1 MDNRKPKCK
10 LVGSDGNIF
19 NILGIA
25 GRVLK
30 ANGMREEADEMYR
43 RVTSS
48 GSYYEAL
55 GIICE
60 YVDDVSMSEDYDE
73 SDDIMM

>member
-1 MDNRKPKCK
+1 MERKKPKCK
-10 LVGSDGNIF
+10 LVGSNGNIF
-19 NILGIA
+19 NLLGIA
-25 GRVLK
+25 GRALK
-30 ANGMREEADEMYR
+30 ANGMKDEADEMYK

-60 YVDDVSMSEDYDE
+60 YVDDESMSEGCDE
-73 SDDIMM
+73 SDDISM

>member
-1 MDNRKPKCK
+1 MKD
-10 LVGSDGNIF
+10 
-19 NILGIA
+19 
-25 GRVLK
+25 
-30 ANGMREEADEMYR
+30 EADEMYK

-60 YVDDVSMSEDYDE
+60 YVDDESMSEGCDE
-73 SDDIMM
+73 SDDISM